1 MIPDLED
8 KHFPKILIVRKIT
21 RKRYENENQ
30 KNKESY
36 ISFIS
41 KHANLIHTTQ
51 YRTGS
56 KGRYVL
62 LRTIQLEIM
71 KRTDLPR

>member
-8 KHFPKILIVRKIT
+8 KRFPKIFTVRKRT
-21 RKRYENENQ
+21 LKRYENENQ
-30 KNKESY
+30 KNKESH
-36 ISFIS
+36 ISCIS
-41 KHANLIHTTQ
+41 KHVNLIHTTQ

-62 LRTIQLEIM
+62 LRT
-71 KRTDLPR
+71 TH